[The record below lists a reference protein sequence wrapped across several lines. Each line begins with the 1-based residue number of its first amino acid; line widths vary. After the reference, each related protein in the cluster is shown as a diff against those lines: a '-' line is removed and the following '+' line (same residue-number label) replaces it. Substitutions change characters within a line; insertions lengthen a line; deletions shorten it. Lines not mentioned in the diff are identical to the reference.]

1 MFERL
6 ISRIFRRRHYWRS
19 ASFDEVAEL
28 YASRLITIFAANI
41 VNLFAAVYL
50 YKLGYSL
57 MFIALFYAAW
67 YSLKIPLSYFAA
79 RYAAF
84 FGPKHGILLANLLRI
99 PSLIAFACV
108 SSAGDYALLAIIL
121 FGLFQQV
128 SMTLYDLCYM
138 IDFSKVKHS
147 DHAGKEIGMMQQ
159 VEKIARVLSPLI
171 GGLIASLWAPEATII
186 LASIL
191 FAISAIPL
199 FRTVEPTMT
208 RMKVR
213 FRGFPWRLAVPSMIA
228 ESVVGFDFVASGM
241 GWTLFVTLFVFGGLG
256 AGLYVAL
263 GGIASLGVLISIV
276 AAWTFG
282 RIIDRHKGDVL
293 LVVGT
298 VANSVL
304 HLFRPFVMTP
314 PAVISVNVANETA
327 TSAYAMPFTRVLFDV
342 ADSSGYRITYT
353 MFIEMT
359 LNFGAVLGC
368 LVLAGALAIVDE
380 KTAFTILFFVAAVYE
395 LIMLLVSRAAR

>member
-1 MFERL
+1 MFERIL
-6 ISRIFRRRHYWRS
+6 SRIFRRRHYWRS
-19 ASFDEVAEL
+19 VSFDEVAEL

-57 MFIALFYAAW
+57 IFITLFYAAW
-67 YSLKIPLSYFAA
+67 YTVKIPLSYVAA
-79 RYAAF
+79 RYAAY

-99 PSLIAFACV
+99 PSLIAFALV
-108 SSAGDYALLAIIL
+108 SSAGDYALHAIIL
-121 FGLFQQV
+121 FGLFQQM

-138 IDFSKVKHS
+138 IDFSKVKHT
-147 DHAGKEIGMMQQ
+147 DHAGREIGMMQQ
-159 VEKIARVLSPLI
+159 VEKVARVMSPLV

-191 FAISAIPL
+191 FAVSAIPL

-208 RMKVR
+208 RMKLR
-213 FRGFPWRLAVPSMIA
+213 FQGFPWRLATPSIVA

-241 GWTLFVTLFVFGGLG
+241 GWTLFMTLFVFGGLG
-256 AGLYVAL
+256 GGIYVTL
-263 GGIASLGVLISIV
+263 GGIASLGVLVSIV

-298 VANSVL
+298 VTNSVL
-304 HLFRPFVMTP
+304 HLFRPYVQSP
-314 PAVISVNVANETA
+314 PAVIAVNVVNETA
-327 TSAYAMPFTRVLFDV
+327 TSAYAMPFMRVLFDV
-342 ADSSGYRITYT
+342 ADTSGYRITY
-353 MFIEMT
+353 MMLVEMT
-359 LNFGAVLGC
+359 LNLGAVLGC
-368 LVLAGALAIVDE
+368 LVLAGALMIVDE
-380 KTAFTILFFVAAVYE
+380 QSAFMVLFFVAAAYE